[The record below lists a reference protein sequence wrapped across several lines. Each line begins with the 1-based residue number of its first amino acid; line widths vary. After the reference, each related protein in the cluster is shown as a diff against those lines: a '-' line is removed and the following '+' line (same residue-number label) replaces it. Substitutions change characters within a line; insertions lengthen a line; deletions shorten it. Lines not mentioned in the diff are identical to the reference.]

1 VLYWGWQMFQR
12 KTSNDFQYLLTRIDT
27 LEKKLDIIENKLIE
41 IYDLINNSSTD
52 SIKNKIQQWIKLN
65 ENLIK

>member
-1 VLYWGWQMFQR
+1 MFQR